1 MEKKMKTKTL
11 RSVFLL
17 FLGLLLVLGA
27 VVTVVQPA
35 AAQGGCNPQV
45 QTCCYDAAGKPIYC
59 PNKNKKTPTPQRR
72 NLPTATSTPTL
83 VPSLTPTTVG
93 PLPYPYPY
101 PQPYPYPY
109 PGGIVPLDP
118 PVLICVF
125 CDRPWLWGIGTGVIF
140 LIVLAGLLLYLRQRP
155 FKIPGGVG
163 PGPDPSPIG
172 EGELLPAVQ
181 KVREAANLPGGMNK
195 PPTPNL
201 PGDHSDGG
209 PQ

>member
-1 MEKKMKTKTL
+1 MKKKMLKP
-11 RSVFLL
+11 VFLL

-35 AAQGGCNPQV
+35 AAQQQCDPNKE
-45 QTCCYDAAGKPIYC
+45 TCCYDVQGMPIQC

-72 NLPTATSTPTL
+72 TLPTATSTPTL
-83 VPSLTPTTVG
+83 VPSLTPTMVA
-93 PLPYPYPY
+93 PEPYPYPY

-125 CDRPWLWGIGTGVIF
+125 CDKPWLWGIGTGVIF
-140 LIVLAGLLLYLRQRP
+140 VIVLAGLLLYLRWRP
-155 FKIPGGVG
+155 IRIPPVG
-163 PGPDPSPIG
+163 PGPDPAAVG
-172 EGELLPAVQ
+172 DGELLPAVQ
-181 KVREAANLPGGMNK
+181 KIREAANLPGGMNK

-201 PGDHSDGG
+201 PGDQSDGG
-209 PQ
+209 PL